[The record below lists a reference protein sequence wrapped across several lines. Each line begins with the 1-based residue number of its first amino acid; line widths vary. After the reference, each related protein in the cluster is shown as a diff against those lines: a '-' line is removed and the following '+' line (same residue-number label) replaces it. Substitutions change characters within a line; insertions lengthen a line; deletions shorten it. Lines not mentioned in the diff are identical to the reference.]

1 MVEDCAAGERLG
13 WYEFVRDYAPIAR
26 RLLNH
31 YFPMLAPELDSQIV
45 QLFQRA
51 RVADNAWFQQLR
63 FSNER
68 EFLMGFREFLFAYGR
83 EIARVPTPEIS
94 LDQLR
99 TIMSDLP
106 LVEREMLWMFV
117 KGYDPETAAA
127 MMSNT
132 EATARATRKIADD
145 RLAKILPEAT
155 AGAFNVSARV
165 LIAEAEKTG
174 GDECASLKTFNN
186 LVNGQVSWRE
196 RDLAE
201 EHIAKCFRCLD
212 RFTSFQEMIR
222 IRKEAHPLQEFEIER
237 ILSQLTLPGAKKGKG
252 LFARLL
258 GK

>member
-1 MVEDCAAGERLG
+1 MSRCPPARMSKWCSSAHWYCRRARSSSHAACNLAGLGATRDAVLATRNSPAATRHAQLARERVLHYTETVAVRTIFSMVEDCAAGERLG

-68 EFLMGFREFLFAYGR
+68 EFLMGFRDFLFAYGR
-83 EIARVPTPEIS
+83 EVARVPTPEIS

-99 TIMSDLP
+99 TIMSELP

-174 GDECASLKTFNN
+174 GDECASLKT
-186 LVNGQVSWRE
+186 
-196 RDLAE
+196 
-201 EHIAKCFRCLD
+201 
-212 RFTSFQEMIR
+212 
-222 IRKEAHPLQEFEIER
+222 
-237 ILSQLTLPGAKKGKG
+237 
-252 LFARLL
+252 
-258 GK
+258 